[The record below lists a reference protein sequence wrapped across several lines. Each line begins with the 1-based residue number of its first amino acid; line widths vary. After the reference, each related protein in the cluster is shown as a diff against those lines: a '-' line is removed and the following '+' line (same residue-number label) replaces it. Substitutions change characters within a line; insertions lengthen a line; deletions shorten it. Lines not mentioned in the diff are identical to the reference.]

1 MSAAGWRR
9 RGGENREGDTHALG
23 KIKRA
28 ERTGWGGGGRGVLR
42 TTESG
47 DTELRDVFAA
57 TNGCSCVVSISLNW
71 LPV

>member
-1 MSAAGWRR
+1 MSAAGWRRR

-28 ERTGWGGGGRGVLR
+28 ERTGWGGWVGVR

-47 DTELRDVFAA
+47 DTELRHVFAA